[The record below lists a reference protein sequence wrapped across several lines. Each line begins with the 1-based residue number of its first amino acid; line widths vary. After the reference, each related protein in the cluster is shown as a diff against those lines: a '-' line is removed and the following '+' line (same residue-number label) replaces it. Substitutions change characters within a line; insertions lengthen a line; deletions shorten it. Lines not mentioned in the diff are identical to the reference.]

1 VDTESLFS
9 SSSMRRILFSGNT
22 KIQLKFRKSEVWF
35 ADRSNGDAMYHLILN
50 RKTSALFPG
59 LAIFIAFFMLSPIA
73 LYSQSS
79 SATGRLEGTVTD
91 STGATV
97 PGANIT
103 VRNQNTGISATLQ
116 SGGEGDFT
124 FLYLDPGTYEV
135 SIQKTGFNKFL
146 LKDVII
152 TVGTRAS
159 IHPQLAVGGFETTI
173 SVSGTAPLV
182 DSAESSLGTVVDQRS
197 IDSLPLNGRNF
208 TDFALLTPG
217 ATTDG
222 DFGMISF
229 NGVAGNFNNYT
240 VDGGNNNNAFFAQ
253 QIGRT
258 IPFQFSEDVIREF
271 QVTSTGFEAEFGQ
284 SGGGLVN
291 TVTKSGTNNLHGDA
305 YYYILDSAT
314 SANDEINEQLG
325 IAKPHNRRQQF
336 GGTVE
341 GPIIHDRLFFVG
353 NYERQMR
360 NEPLTVNDSFALSG
374 LPANFFATYPALA
387 AQVQAAAGS
396 FPRSF
401 DQDVAFGKLNG
412 VINDKNTFNVTY
424 NYQHFRSPHGYFNT
438 PTSTGDGLSLTD
450 GATSHF
456 FQASLQ
462 TAFNGTTINEL
473 RFHYGSDYHFDLP
486 ATPPTFPAVVINNPD
501 SGFVFG
507 GNRFQLANNDKRY
520 EFTDNITKIVGKHNL
535 KAGVDIN
542 VSHNSDFFT
551 YGPKGEYQFGSLQD
565 VATGNYQ
572 LYLQSFGQSTIVQ
585 TSPTYSFFAQDQFRA
600 TPRLTLNYGVRYDL
614 QVLAQ
619 PKQCNPAFELTCHI
633 PYSKNNVSPR
643 VGFAYSLDPKGNT
656 VVRGSFGL
664 FYIQE
669 DLLDVSQ
676 AFASNG
682 VTRPF
687 LVVVGPG
694 FGQNPTLTYPTSLT
708 SFPGGGAQSLVVF
721 SPNFRSPYVEQ
732 ANVGVEHQFGS
743 QTALG
748 VSYVYS
754 HGLRLLG
761 NSNGV
766 TRQANGN
773 FGFDLN
779 LVPPDLQPVFS
790 PGSFATATVTLPNG
804 KTYTTP
810 DYSPTDGYLNPN
822 FGPINAVDNSGL
834 SIYNALLVSLRH
846 HSRQFQTSVAYTLSS
861 TTDQGTGYFNQFDQ
875 RAQRGPSQLD
885 QPQRLAATGVWTPQ
899 THGLKNF
906 EFSSILTLA
915 SGRPYTAVF
924 DNPEVNFSI
933 VPGEKFNSFRGPTFQ
948 DFDLSVARMFHL
960 GERYRL
966 GFRAEAFDL
975 FNHPN
980 YQQTVVDNVQ
990 YNVSS
995 GTANGTDQLWTAA
1008 PNSNFGKPGA
1018 IVPKFGSRSFQ
1029 FSTRFE
1035 F

>member
-1 VDTESLFS
+1 
-9 SSSMRRILFSGNT
+9 MRQLIPRFPVVLLLLTAIL
-22 KIQLKFRKSEVWF
+22 
-35 ADRSNGDAMYHLILN
+35 
-50 RKTSALFPG
+50 
-59 LAIFIAFFMLSPIA
+59 MLSPTA
-73 LYSQSS
+73 VQSQSA
-79 SATGRLEGTVTD
+79 SATGRLEGIVND
-91 STGATV
+91 STGAAV
-97 PGANIT
+97 PGADIT
-103 VRNQNTGISATLQ
+103 VRNQNTGISTTLQ
-116 SGGEGDFT
+116 SGAEGDFT

-135 SIQKTGFNKFL
+135 TIQKAGFNKL
-146 LKDVII
+146 VLKDITV
-152 TVGTRAS
+152 TVGTRAI
-159 IHPQLAVGGFETTI
+159 IHPQLAVGRIETTI
-173 SVSGTAPLV
+173 SVTASTPLV
-182 DSAESSLGTVVDQRS
+182 DTAESSLGTVVDQQS
-197 IDSLPLNGRNF
+197 IESLPLNGRNF

-271 QVTSTGFEAEFGQ
+271 EVTSTGFEAEFGQ
-284 SGGGLVN
+284 AGGGLVN
-291 TVTKSGTNNLHGDA
+291 TVTKSGTNQVHGDT
-305 YYYILDSAT
+305 YYYILDSST
-314 SANDEINEQLG
+314 SANDKINEQQG

-336 GGTVE
+336 GGTVG
-341 GPIIHDRLFFVG
+341 GPLVHDRLFYLA
-353 NYERQMR
+353 NYEGQVR
-360 NEPLTVNDSFALSG
+360 NEPLTVNDGPAVNG
-374 LPANFFATYPALA
+374 LPSDFFANNPGLA

-401 DQDVAFGKLNG
+401 NQNVGFGKING
-412 VINDKNTFNVTY
+412 LINNKNTFSVTY

-456 FQASLQ
+456 
-462 TAFNGTTINEL
+462 
-473 RFHYGSDYHFDLP
+473 
-486 ATPPTFPAVVINNPD
+486 
-501 SGFVFG
+501 VFG
-507 GNRFQLANNDKRY
+507 GNRFQLANTDRRY
-520 EFTDNITKIVGKHNL
+520 EFTDTLTKVLGNHNL

-542 VSHNSDFFT
+542 ISHNADSFT
-551 YGPKGEYQFGSLQD
+551 YGPKGEYRFADLTD
-565 VATGNYQ
+565 VPSGNFE

-600 TPRLTLNYGVRYDL
+600 TPRLTLNYGLRYDL
-614 QVLAQ
+614 QVLPQ
-619 PKQCNPAFELTCHI
+619 PKQCNPAFAATCHI

-643 VGFAYSLDPKGNT
+643 VGFAYALDRKGNT

-687 LVVVGPG
+687 LVVVGPK
-694 FGQNPTLTYPTSLT
+694 FGNSNPLVTYPNSLT
-708 SFPGGGAQSLVVF
+708 SFPTGAGGTPSIVVF

-732 ANVGVEHQFGS
+732 ANAAVEHQFGA
-743 QTALG
+743 QTALSVG
-748 VSYVYS
+748 YVYS

-779 LVPPDLQPVFS
+779 LVPPDQQFAFG
-790 PGSFATATVTLPNG
+790 GSANTATVTLPNG

-810 DYSPTDGYLNPN
+810 DYSAIDGFLDPN
-822 FGPINAVDNSGL
+822 FGTINAIDNSGL
-834 SIYNALLVSLRH
+834 SIYNGLLISLRH
-846 HSRQFQTSVAYTLSS
+846 HSRQFLTSVAYTLSR
-861 TTDQGTGYFNQFDQ
+861 TIDQGAGYFNQFDQ
-875 RAQRGPSQLD
+875 RSQRGPSQLD
-885 QPQRLAATGVWTPQ
+885 QTHRFVATGVWSPQ
-899 THGLKNF
+899 FRALKNF
-906 EFSSILTLA
+906 EFSGILTLA
-915 SGRPYTAVF
+915 GGRPYTAVF

-933 VPGEKFNSFRGPTFQ
+933 VPGEKFNSFRGPTFKDV
-948 DFDLSVARMFHL
+948 DFSVSRVFHF
-960 GERYRL
+960 GERYQL
-966 GFRAEAFDL
+966 GFRVEAFDL

-980 YQQTVVDNVQ
+980 YQQNVVDNVQ
-990 YNVSS
+990 YSAVGPNPNPNNS
-995 GTANGTDQLWTAA
+995 TDQLWTAT
-1008 PNSNFGKPGA
+1008 PNPDFGVPGA
-1018 IVPKFGSRSFQ
+1018 MVPKFGARSFQ
-1029 FSTRFE
+1029 FSTRFT

>member
-1 VDTESLFS
+1 
-9 SSSMRRILFSGNT
+9 MRQCTPRLHPSFFPPG
-22 KIQLKFRKSEVWF
+22 LVLLL
-35 ADRSNGDAMYHLILN
+35 ALIL
-50 RKTSALFPG
+50 
-59 LAIFIAFFMLSPIA
+59 MLSSTA
-73 LYSQSS
+73 VHAQSA

-91 STGATV
+91 SSGAAV
-97 PGANIT
+97 PTAGVT

-116 SGGEGDFT
+116 SGTEGDFT
-124 FLYLDPGTYEV
+124 FLYLDPGTYEI
-135 SIQKTGFNKFL
+135 SIQKAGFNKL
-146 LKDVII
+146 VLKDVGV
-152 TVGTRAS
+152 TVGTRAI
-159 IHPQLAVGGFETTI
+159 IHPQLAIGKVETTV
-173 SVSGTAPLV
+173 SVSAVTPLV
-182 DSAESSLGTVVDQRS
+182 DTAESSLGTVVDQQS
-197 IDSLPLNGRNF
+197 IESLPLNGRNF

-284 SGGGLVN
+284 AGGGLVN
-291 TVTKSGTNNLHGDA
+291 SVTKSGTNQVHGDA

-314 SANDEINEQLG
+314 SANDKINEGLG
-325 IAKPHNRRQQF
+325 IPKPHNRRQQV
-336 GGTVE
+336 GGTVG
-341 GPIIHDRLFFVG
+341 GPIIHNRLFYVG
-353 NYERQMR
+353 NYESQIRD
-360 NEPLTVNDSFALSG
+360 EPLTVNDGPFVPPGFLD
-374 LPANFFATYPALA
+374 LHPELK
-387 AQVQAAAGS
+387 AQVLAAAGS

-401 DQDVAFGKLNG
+401 NQNVAFGKING
-412 VINDKNTFNVTY
+412 VINDKNTFSVTY
-424 NYQHFRSPHGYFNT
+424 NYQRFRSPHGYFNT

-462 TAFNGTTINEL
+462 TTFNATTINEF
-473 RFHYGSDYHFDLP
+473 RFHFGSDYHFDLP
-486 ATPPTFPAVVINNPD
+486 ASPPTFPAVTIQNPD
-501 SGFVFG
+501 TGFVFG
-507 GNRFQLANNDKRY
+507 GNRFQLANTDRRY
-520 EFTDNITKIVGKHNL
+520 EFTDTFTKVLGNHNL

-542 VSHNSDFFT
+542 INRNADSFT
-551 YGPKGEYQFGSLQD
+551 YGPKGEYRFADLTQ
-565 VATGNYQ
+565 VPTGNYE
-572 LYLQSFGQSTIVQ
+572 LYLQSFGQGAINQ

-600 TPRLTLNYGVRYDL
+600 TPRLTLNYGLRYDL

-619 PKQCNPAFELTCHI
+619 PKQCNPAFALTCHI

-643 VGFAYSLDPKGNT
+643 VGFAYALDRKGGT

-664 FYIQE
+664 FYVQE

-682 VTRPF
+682 ITRPF
-687 LVVVGPG
+687 LVVVGPA
-694 FGQNPTLTYPTSLT
+694 FGNSNPLVTYPDSLT
-708 SFPGGGAQSLVVF
+708 SFPSGAGGTPSIVVF

-732 ANVGVEHQFGS
+732 ANAAVEHQFGS
-743 QTALG
+743 ETALSVG
-748 VSYVYS
+748 YVYS
-754 HGLRLLG
+754 HGLHLLG

-779 LVPPDLQPVFS
+779 LVPPDQQVAFG
-790 PGSFATATVTLPNG
+790 GSANTATVTLPNG

-810 DYSPTDGYLNPN
+810 DFSAIDGFINPN
-822 FGPINAVDNSGL
+822 FGTINAIDNSGL
-834 SIYNALLVSLRH
+834 SIYNGLLVSLRH
-846 HSRQFQTSVAYTLSS
+846 HSRQFLSSVAYTLSK

-875 RAQRGPSQLD
+875 ASQRGPSQLD
-885 QPQRLAATGVWTPQ
+885 QTHRFVATGVWFPQ
-899 THGLKNF
+899 FHALNGF
-906 EFSSILTLA
+906 EFSSIVTLA

-933 VPGEKFNSFRGPTFQ
+933 VPGEKFNSFRGPTFKDV
-948 DFDLSVARMFHL
+948 DFSISRVFHL
-960 GERYRL
+960 GERYQL
-966 GFRAEAFDL
+966 SFRAEAFDI

-980 YQQTVVDNVQ
+980 YQQNVVDNVQ
-990 YNVSS
+990 YKICPPDPTQQQCPIVNPNNS
-995 GTANGTDQLWTAA
+995 TDQIWALA
-1008 PNSNFGKPGA
+1008 PNPDFGAPGA

-1029 FSTRFE
+1029 FSTRFA

>member
-1 VDTESLFS
+1 
-9 SSSMRRILFSGNT
+9 MRQFIPRLPGVVLLLTAIL
-22 KIQLKFRKSEVWF
+22 
-35 ADRSNGDAMYHLILN
+35 
-50 RKTSALFPG
+50 
-59 LAIFIAFFMLSPIA
+59 MLSSVA
-73 LYSQSS
+73 AHSQSAS
-79 SATGRLEGTVTD
+79 STGRLEGTVTD
-91 STGATV
+91 SSGAGV
-97 PGANIT
+97 PAAEIA
-103 VRNQNTGISATLQ
+103 VRNQNTGISTTLR
-116 SGGEGDFT
+116 SGTEGDFI

-135 SIQKTGFNKFL
+135 TIQKSGFNKLL
-146 LKDVII
+146 LKDITV
-152 TVGTRAS
+152 TVGTRAI
-159 IHPQLAVGGFETTI
+159 IHPQLAVGRIETTI
-173 SVSGTAPLV
+173 SVTASTPLV
-182 DSAESSLGTVVDQRS
+182 DTAESSLGTVVDQQS
-197 IDSLPLNGRNF
+197 IESLPLNGRNF

-271 QVTSTGFEAEFGQ
+271 EVTSTGFEAEFGQ
-284 SGGGLVN
+284 AGGGLVN
-291 TVTKSGTNNLHGDA
+291 TVTKSGTNQVHGDT
-305 YYYILDSAT
+305 YYYILDSST
-314 SANDEINEQLG
+314 SANDKINERQG

-336 GGTVE
+336 GGTVG
-341 GPIIHDRLFFVG
+341 GPLIHDRLFYLA
-353 NYERQMR
+353 NYEGQVR
-360 NEPLTVNDSFALSG
+360 NEPLTVNDGPAVNG
-374 LPANFFATYPALA
+374 LPSDFFANNPGLA

-401 DQDVAFGKLNG
+401 NQNVGFGKING
-412 VINDKNTFNVTY
+412 LINEKNAFSVTY
-424 NYQHFRSPHGYFNT
+424 NYQRFRSPHGYFNT

-462 TAFNGTTINEL
+462 TSFNATTINEV
-473 RFHYGSDYHFDLP
+473 RFHFGSDYHFDLP
-486 ATPPTFPAVVINNPD
+486 ASPPTFPAVTIQNPD
-501 SGFVFG
+501 TGFVFG
-507 GNRFQLANNDKRY
+507 GNRFQLANTDRRY
-520 EFTDNITKIVGKHNL
+520 EFTDTLTKVFGNHNL

-542 VSHNSDFFT
+542 VSHNADSFT
-551 YGPKGEYQFGSLQD
+551 YGPKGEYHFASLTD
-565 VATGNYQ
+565 VPSGNFE

-600 TPRLTLNYGVRYDL
+600 TPRLTLNYGLRYDL
-614 QVLAQ
+614 QVLPQ
-619 PKQCNPAFELTCHI
+619 PKQCNPAFAATCHI

-643 VGFAYSLDPKGNT
+643 VGFAYALDGKGNT

-687 LVVVGPG
+687 LVVVGPR
-694 FGQNPTLTYPTSLT
+694 FGNSNPLVTYPNSLT
-708 SFPGGGAQSLVVF
+708 SFPSGAGGTPSIVVF

-732 ANVGVEHQFGS
+732 ANAAVEHQFGA
-743 QTALG
+743 QTALSVG
-748 VSYVYS
+748 YVYS

-779 LVPPDLQPVFS
+779 LVPPNQQVAFG
-790 PGSFATATVTLPNG
+790 GSANTATVTLPNG

-810 DYSPTDGYLNPN
+810 DYSAIDGFLDPN
-822 FGPINAVDNSGL
+822 FGPINAIDNSGL
-834 SIYNALLVSLRH
+834 SIYNGLLVSLRH
-846 HSRQFQTSVAYTLSS
+846 HSRQFLTSVAYTLSR
-861 TTDQGTGYFNQFDQ
+861 TIDQGAGYFNQFDQ
-875 RAQRGPSQLD
+875 RSQRGPSQLD
-885 QPQRLAATGVWTPQ
+885 QTHRFVTTGVWSPQ
-899 THGLKNF
+899 FRALKNF
-906 EFSSILTLA
+906 EFSGILTLA

-924 DNPEVNFSI
+924 DTPEVNFSI
-933 VPGEKFNSFRGPTFQ
+933 VPGEKFNSFRGPTFKDV
-948 DFDLSVARMFHL
+948 DFSVSRVFHF
-960 GERYRL
+960 GERYQL
-966 GFRAEAFDL
+966 GFRVEAFDL

-980 YQQTVVDNVQ
+980 YQQNVVDNVQ
-990 YNVSS
+990 YSAVGPNPNPNNS
-995 GTANGTDQLWTAA
+995 TDQLWTAT
-1008 PNSNFGKPGA
+1008 PNPDFGVPGA
-1018 IVPKFGSRSFQ
+1018 MVPKFGSRSFQ
-1029 FSTRFE
+1029 FSTRFT

>member
-1 VDTESLFS
+1 
-9 SSSMRRILFSGNT
+9 MRQFTPRRCPSIYLS
-22 KIQLKFRKSEVWF
+22 
-35 ADRSNGDAMYHLILN
+35 
-50 RKTSALFPG
+50 G
-59 LAIFIAFFMLSPIA
+59 LALLLATILMVAPTA
-73 LYSQSS
+73 VHSQSA

-91 STGATV
+91 STGAAV
-97 PGANIT
+97 PGAAVA
-103 VRNQNTGISATLQ
+103 VRNQNTGVSATLQ
-116 SGGEGDFT
+116 SGAEGDFT

-135 SIQKTGFNKFL
+135 SIQKAGFNKL
-146 LKDVII
+146 VLKDITI
-152 TVGTRAS
+152 TVGTRAI
-159 IHPQLAVGGFETTI
+159 IHPQLGVGKVETTV
-173 SVSGTAPLV
+173 SVSATTPLL
-182 DSAESSLGTVVDQRS
+182 DAAASSLGTVVDRQS

-271 QVTSTGFEAEFGQ
+271 EVTSAGFEAEFGQ
-284 SGGGLVN
+284 AGGGLVN
-291 TVTKSGTNNLHGDA
+291 TVTKSGTNEVHGDT

-314 SANDEINEQLG
+314 SANDKINEGQG

-336 GGTVE
+336 GGTVG
-341 GPIIHDRLFFVG
+341 GPLIHDRLFFLG
-353 NYERQMR
+353 NYEGQVR
-360 NEPLTVNDSFALSG
+360 NEPLTVNDGPAVNG
-374 LPANFFATYPALA
+374 LPSDFFANNPGLA
-387 AQVQAAAGS
+387 TQVQAAAGS

-401 DQDVAFGKLNG
+401 NQNVGFAKING
-412 VINDKNTFNVTY
+412 VINDKNTFSVTY
-424 NYQHFRSPHGYFNT
+424 NYQRFRSPHGYFNT

-462 TAFNGTTINEL
+462 TSFNATTVNEF
-473 RFHYGSDYHFDLP
+473 RFHLGSDYHFDLP
-486 ATPPTFPAVVINNPD
+486 ASPPTSAAVTIQNPD
-501 SGFVFG
+501 TGFVFG
-507 GNRFQLANNDKRY
+507 GNRFQLANTDRRY
-520 EFTDNITKIVGKHNL
+520 EFTDTFTKVLGNHNL

-542 VSHNSDFFT
+542 ISHNGDSFT
-551 YGPKGEYQFGSLQD
+551 YGPKGEYRFADLTD
-565 VATGNYQ
+565 VPSGTFE

-600 TPRLTLNYGVRYDL
+600 TPRLTLNYGLRYDR
-614 QVLAQ
+614 QVLPQ
-619 PKQCNPAFELTCHI
+619 PKQFNPAFAATCHI

-643 VGFAYSLDPKGNT
+643 VGFAYALDRKGGT

-694 FGQNPTLTYPTSLT
+694 FCSSCTSFPVTYPNSLT
-708 SFPGGGAQSLVVF
+708 SFPGGTPSIVVF

-732 ANVGVEHQFGS
+732 GSLAVEHQFGA
-743 QTALG
+743 QTALSVG
-748 VSYVYS
+748 YAYS

-779 LVPPDLQPVFS
+779 LVPPDQQPVFS

-804 KTYTTP
+804 NTYTTP
-810 DYSPTDGYLNPN
+810 DFSAVEGFINPN
-822 FGPINAVDNSGL
+822 FGPINAIDNSGL
-834 SIYNALLVSLRH
+834 SIYNGLLVSLRH
-846 HSRQFQTSVAYTLSS
+846 HSRQFLGSVAYTLSR
-861 TTDQGTGYFNQFDQ
+861 TIDQGAGYFNQFDQ
-875 RAQRGPSQLD
+875 ASQRGPSQLD
-885 QPQRLAATGVWTPQ
+885 QTHRFVTTGVWSPQ
-899 THGLKNF
+899 FLALKNF
-906 EFSSILTLA
+906 EFSGILTLA

-933 VPGEKFNSFRGPTFQ
+933 VPGEKFNSFRGPTFKDV
-948 DFDLSVARMFHL
+948 DFSVSRVFHF
-960 GERYRL
+960 GERYQL
-966 GFRAEAFDL
+966 GFRVEAFDL

-980 YQQTVVDNVQ
+980 YQQNVVDNVQ
-990 YNVSS
+990 YSAVGPNPNPNNS
-995 GTANGTDQLWTAA
+995 TDQLWTAT
-1008 PNSNFGKPGA
+1008 PNPDFGVPGA
-1018 IVPKFGSRSFQ
+1018 MVPKFGSRSFQ
-1029 FSTRFE
+1029 FSTRFT

>member
-1 VDTESLFS
+1 
-9 SSSMRRILFSGNT
+9 MRQYIPRRYRSVLFSGLPLLLT
-22 KIQLKFRKSEVWF
+22 
-35 ADRSNGDAMYHLILN
+35 MIL
-50 RKTSALFPG
+50 
-59 LAIFIAFFMLSPIA
+59 MLSPTA
-73 LYSQSS
+73 VQSQSA
-79 SATGRLEGTVTD
+79 SATGRLEGIVTD
-91 STGATV
+91 SSGAAV
-97 PGANIT
+97 PGADIT
-103 VRNQNTGISATLQ
+103 VRNQNTGISTTLQ
-116 SGGEGDFT
+116 SAAEGDFT

-135 SIQKTGFNKFL
+135 SIQKAGFNTL
-146 LKDVII
+146 VLKDITV
-152 TVGTRAS
+152 TVGTRAI
-159 IHPQLAVGGFETTI
+159 IHPQLAVGRIETTV
-173 SVSGTAPLV
+173 SVSATTPLV
-182 DSAESSLGTVVDQRS
+182 DTAESSLGTVVDQQS
-197 IDSLPLNGRNF
+197 IESLPLNGRNF

-271 QVTSTGFEAEFGQ
+271 EVTSTGFEAEFGQ

-291 TVTKSGTNNLHGDA
+291 TVTKSGTNQVHGDT
-305 YYYILDSAT
+305 YYYILDSST
-314 SANDEINEQLG
+314 SANDKINEEQG
-325 IAKPHNRRQQF
+325 IDKPHNRRQQF
-336 GGTVE
+336 GGTVG
-341 GPIIHDRLFFVG
+341 GPLIHDRLFFLG
-353 NYERQMR
+353 NYEGQVR
-360 NEPLTVNDSFALSG
+360 NEPLTVNDGPAVNG
-374 LPANFFATYPALA
+374 LPSDFFANNPGLA
-387 AQVQAAAGS
+387 TQVQAAAGS

-401 DQDVAFGKLNG
+401 NQNVGFAKING
-412 VINDKNTFNVTY
+412 VINDKNTFSVTY
-424 NYQHFRSPHGYFNT
+424 NYQRFRSPHGYFNT

-462 TAFNGTTINEL
+462 TSFNATTVNEF
-473 RFHYGSDYHFDLP
+473 RFHLGSDYHFDLP
-486 ATPPTFPAVVINNPD
+486 ASPPTSPAVTIQNPD
-501 SGFVFG
+501 TGFVFG
-507 GNRFQLANNDKRY
+507 GNRFQLANTDRRY
-520 EFTDNITKIVGKHNL
+520 EFTDTFTKVLGNHNL

-542 VSHNSDFFT
+542 ISHNADSFT
-551 YGPKGEYQFGSLQD
+551 YGPKGEYRFADLTD
-565 VATGNYQ
+565 VPSGNFE

-585 TSPTYSFFAQDQFRA
+585 TSPTYSFFAQDEFRA
-600 TPRLTLNYGVRYDL
+600 TPRLTLNYGLRYDL
-614 QVLAQ
+614 QVLPQ
-619 PKQCNPAFELTCHI
+619 PKQCNPAFAATCHI

-643 VGFAYSLDPKGNT
+643 LGFAYALDRKGNT

-687 LVVVGPG
+687 LVVVGPK
-694 FGQNPTLTYPTSLT
+694 FGNSNPLVTYPNSLT
-708 SFPGGGAQSLVVF
+708 SFPTGVGGTPSIVVF

-732 ANVGVEHQFGS
+732 ANAAVEHQFGS
-743 QTALG
+743 QTALSVG
-748 VSYVYS
+748 YVYS
-754 HGLRLLG
+754 HGVRLLG

-779 LVPPDLQPVFS
+779 LVPPDQQPIFS

-810 DYSPTDGYLNPN
+810 DYGAIDGFVDPN
-822 FGPINAVDNSGL
+822 FGPINAIDNSGL
-834 SIYNALLVSLRH
+834 SIYNGLLVSLRH
-846 HSRQFQTSVAYTLSS
+846 HSRQFLTSVAYTLSR

-875 RAQRGPSQLD
+875 RSQRGPSQLD
-885 QPQRLAATGVWTPQ
+885 QTHRFVTTGVWSPQ
-899 THGLKNF
+899 FRALKNF
-906 EFSSILTLA
+906 EFSGILTLA

-933 VPGEKFNSFRGPTFQ
+933 VPGEKFNSFRGPTFK
-948 DFDLSVARMFHL
+948 DVDVSLSRVFRF
-960 GERYRL
+960 GERYQL
-966 GFRAEAFDL
+966 GLRAEAFDL

-980 YQQTVVDNVQ
+980 FQQNVVDNVQ
-990 YNVSS
+990 Y
-995 GTANGTDQLWTAA
+995 TINGPNPNPSNSTDQLWTAT
-1008 PNSNFGKPGA
+1008 PNPDYGRPGA
-1018 IVPKFGSRSFQ
+1018 MVPKFGSRSFQ
-1029 FSTRFE
+1029 FSTRFS